1 MSDAPR
7 VEVVKDDNEKEQW
20 GKKLFFSQ
28 DGQKSSLNTRRVFLF
43 LAAFFV
49 VFTLIQLLNTTP
61 ASSDTNSAIG
71 APGAIEPSQLVEIS
85 PNKDV
90 DLTTPLKPKR
100 NRRGKGGGTAIK
112 YSGPQLV
119 ARPVNLASI
128 PPGSM
133 VGATLLSGASNGL
146 VRAEVANSLMVNGA
160 TLIPPGAILVG
171 QGSSTEERL
180 QVTFNQVVFRDGTFG
195 SITAQACDASDKIV
209 GLKGSKLGNTA
220 LNLTGAIGLGF
231 LGGMAQGLQQTQGQY
246 GATVT
251 PPTMKNALLNGTSTA
266 AMEQSQNLMQDLK
279 NRQPIIEVPS
289 GTKICVMF
297 GGGQ

>member
-1 MSDAPR
+1 MSDEPR

-28 DGQKSSLNTRRVFLF
+28 DGQKSSLNTRRVFLS
-43 LAAFFV
+43 LAGFFV
-49 VFTLIQLLNTTP
+49 IFTVVQLLNTTP
-61 ASSDTNSAIG
+61 AASDTNSNVG
-71 APGAIEPSQLVEIS
+71 APGSIEPSQLVEIPS
-85 PNKDV
+85 NKDIE
-90 DLTTPLKPKR
+90 LPPPTKSKR
-100 NRRGKGGGTAIK
+100 GGSGKGGIK
-112 YSGPQLV
+112 YTGPQLV
-119 ARPVNLASI
+119 ARPINLASI

-146 VRAEVANSLMVNGA
+146 VRAELANSLLVNG
-160 TLIPPGAILVG
+160 TTILPTGAVLVG

-195 SITAQACDASDKIV
+195 SINAQACDASDKIV

-231 LGGMAQGLQQTQGQY
+231 VGGLSQGLQDTQGQY
-246 GATVT
+246 GAVVT
-251 PPTMKNALLNGTSTA
+251 PPSMKNALLNGTSAA

-297 GGGQ
+297 AGGQ